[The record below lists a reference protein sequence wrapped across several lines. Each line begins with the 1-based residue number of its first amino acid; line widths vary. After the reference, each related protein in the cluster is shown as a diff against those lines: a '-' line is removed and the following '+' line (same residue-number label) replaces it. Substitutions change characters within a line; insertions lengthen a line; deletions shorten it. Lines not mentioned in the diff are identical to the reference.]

1 MKRTFAAAAAL
12 VALAFSSDVRSE
24 GAQPGG
30 RLDAAVHAL
39 ATSSTWKAADV
50 SVAILDVATGNMLA
64 SYNEHRALNPASNA
78 KLYTTAAALA
88 ILHANHRYET
98 SLSGVIKGASASSLT
113 LRGYGD
119 PSLSAEDLAAMAT
132 ELRLRGVRRVDGDI
146 LVDQRFYDDQ
156 TTPPAFDQKPNEWAA
171 FRAPVSAVAVD
182 ENTVTLDIRP
192 SEAGQPA
199 HAFFYPPGFVDVDG
213 TITTG
218 HGSGADTV
226 GLVLA
231 KNGARLSA
239 KISGVVGEDAKLVR
253 FTRRVDD
260 PTLLAG
266 YVLRAALEQAQIKVT
281 GEVKAGSGKGPVVAR
296 HLSAPLSSLLYALG
310 KNSDNF
316 YAEMIFKS
324 LAAEKHGRPGHAKDA
339 AELVSKTLAA
349 MGASDPGIVIKNG
362 SGLYDADRVTT
373 SSVVRLLRAAWR
385 TPAIAPEYVAQ
396 LSIGGVDGTLHGR
409 FRSEH
414 ERRAVRAKTGTLDDA
429 IALSGYVFG
438 PDGKAPIAFSILFNK
453 ISGHV
458 ARARG
463 DADRVVRAIVREQWG
478 APSE

>member
-1 MKRTFAAAAAL
+1 MKRILAAAAAL
-12 VALAFSSDVRSE
+12 VALAVSSDVRSE
-24 GAQPGG
+24 AQPGG

-39 ATSSTWKAADV
+39 ATSSTWKGADV
-50 SVAILDVATGNMLA
+50 SIAILDVATGNMLA

-78 KLYTTAAALA
+78 KLYTAAAALA
-88 ILHANHRYET
+88 ILHGEHRYET
-98 SLSGVIKGASASSLT
+98 SLSGVIKGTSVSSVT

-146 LVDQRFYDDQ
+146 LVDQRFYDDK
-156 TTPPAFDQKPNEWAA
+156 TTPPAFDQKPSEWAA
-171 FRAPVSAVAVD
+171 FRAPVSALAVN

-199 HAFFYPPGFVDVDG
+199 HAFFDPPGFVDVDG
-213 TITTG
+213 SVTTAT
-218 HGSGADTV
+218 GSGADTV
-226 GLVLA
+226 GLVLS
-231 KNGARLSA
+231 KNGSRLSA
-239 KISGVVGEDAKLVR
+239 KLSGEVGEDAKLVR

-266 YVLRAALEQAQIKVT
+266 YVLRAALEQAQIKVA
-281 GEVKAGSGKGPVVAR
+281 GEVKTGSGKGPVIAK
-296 HLSAPLSSLLYALG
+296 HLSAPLSTLLYALG

-324 LAAEKHGRPGHAKDA
+324 LAAEKKGRPGHDEDA
-339 AELVSKTLAA
+339 AGLVQKTIAA
-349 MGASDPGIVIKNG
+349 MDASDAGIVIKNG
-362 SGLYDADRVTT
+362 SGLYDANRVTT
-373 SSVVRLLRAAWR
+373 SSVVHLLRSVWR

-429 IALSGYVFG
+429 IALSGYVMG
-438 PDGKAPIAFSILFNK
+438 PPGKAPIAFSILFNK

-458 ARARG
+458 AHARG

-478 APSE
+478 ASE